1 LINLFETSKYEDVR
15 EIAEQILLSYSFKN
29 NKKGN
34 KINSKHFKGIDDMDD
49 NTLSNIVKS
58 DEYIIYVRNMAVNRI
73 SDEIILGN
81 IAIGEYSENICK
93 KAVRRI
99 ISDKVL
105 CDIVK
110 CAKYSEIRKDC
121 VKRIS
126 NKNVLKE
133 VMEFEEEKEVRL
145 LAERQLNYF
154 DSDVRIGTTKSSQIR
169 KILRY

>member
-1 LINLFETSKYEDVR
+1 
-15 EIAEQILLSYSFKN
+15 
-29 NKKGN
+29 
-34 KINSKHFKGIDDMDD
+34 M
-49 NTLSNIVKS
+49 
-58 DEYIIYVRNMAVNRI
+58 
-73 SDEIILGN
+73 GN
-81 IAIGEYSENICK
+81 IAVGEYGEDICK

-99 ISDKVL
+99 TSSKIL

-133 VMEFEEEKEVRL
+133 VIEFDEEKEVRL
-145 LAERQLNYF
+145 AAERQLNYF